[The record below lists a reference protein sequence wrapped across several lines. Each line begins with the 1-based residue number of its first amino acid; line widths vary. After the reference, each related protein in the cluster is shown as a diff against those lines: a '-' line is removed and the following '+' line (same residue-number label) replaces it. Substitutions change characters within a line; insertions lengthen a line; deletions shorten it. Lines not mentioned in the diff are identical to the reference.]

1 MMRSP
6 PLPSTPDLSTE
17 LTNTREWAD
26 GVVTGMDLVRMKGAL
41 LGKSNDAGG
50 YPNQNNFKHSTDGVC
65 NAQNDTDRDG
75 MPDAQAADLN
85 GDGILN
91 AADLAILKSMLL
103 D

>member
-50 YPNQNNFKHSTDGVC
+50 YPNQNNFKHSTDGCAMRRTIPTGTVC
-65 NAQNDTDRDG
+65 R
-75 MPDAQAADLN
+75 MPRQPT
-85 GDGILN
+85 
-91 AADLAILKSMLL
+91 
-103 D
+103 